1 MKHNKDSDTHSSSN
15 IKHQTKYNIADLQRM
30 PLNDLISFVDLYK
43 EHAHKDQTL
52 IQRIINPLN
61 DRAKTIQDL

>member
-1 MKHNKDSDTHSSSN
+1 MVHPASSIQQSA
-15 IKHQTKYNIADLQRM
+15 KYNIADLQRM

-43 EHAHKDQTL
+43 EHASKDQTL

>member
-1 MKHNKDSDTHSSSN
+1 VHPASS
-15 IKHQTKYNIADLQRM
+15 IQHQTKYNIADLQRM
-30 PLNDLISFVDLYK
+30 ALNDLISFVDLYK
-43 EHAHKDQTL
+43 EHAKKDQTL